1 MQTVKKGS
9 WQKTQLALQECTKCG
24 IEKPAKSLD
33 SLGICKGGCG
43 GQVAPVAN
51 RGIQA
56 EAEQPL
62 VWLTK
67 IMRQVISAQPEF
79 ERRMPENVGSVE
91 VGLSE
96 YCQLAAK
103 AIYET
108 LSGMQLQEKTG
119 QEAILRKEIAR
130 LHEQIAKLEALHQKD
145 GQAFEEMLPDVGKA
159 AGLQLEVDALRARK
173 DQLQNAVYVKE
184 REIEASRLPRP
195 SRRRAEAAAR
205 SRARCAAAAR
215 SSARRRWC
223 CRSPVSCT
231 AMRRSRWRGCL
242 RSASPAARPSRR
254 CACGF
259 PRPAARRDRRSS
271 AFPSRRCIRRRRP
284 RTSPRRCARGT
295 AGDRAATGRSPRA
308 SAHRRAS
315 PRTAGRPSRPR
326 ARVRRPRRACGPAR
340 FAARGRPRSAGPL
353 PPRARPCAPRRC
365 RRAARRYR
373 LP

>member
-159 AGLQLEVDALRARK
+159 AGLQLEVDALRAIK

-184 REIEASRLPRP
+184 REIEAL
-195 SRRRAEAAAR
+195 RAEVDSLRQRIQADANNDSRKTAQKLAEILSELAKKAKIAVEDFQCVPNPEWSNKQVIDWCIEQLVLGAVSYKKKMKELQAAHEKIRETCGKFIDSQSLA
-205 SRARCAAAAR
+205 
-215 SSARRRWC
+215 
-223 CRSPVSCT
+223 VEKE
-231 AMRRSRWRGCL
+231 L
-242 RSASPAARPSRR
+242 RVELLVEQSLLQLLHQGNEKQVNELTEHDAILAER
-254 CACGF
+254 
-259 PRPAARRDRRSS
+259 
-271 AFPSRRCIRRRRP
+271 I
-284 RTSPRRCARGT
+284 
-295 AGDRAATGRSPRA
+295 
-308 SAHRRAS
+308 
-315 PRTAGRPSRPR
+315 
-326 ARVRRPRRACGPAR
+326 
-340 FAARGRPRSAGPL
+340 
-353 PPRARPCAPRRC
+353 
-365 RRAARRYR
+365 
-373 LP
+373 